1 MVSLDRSRLRSRR
14 DRRDPRVRVPDPRR
28 GCDGVPAQQYDKQ
41 ELRLAAVPR
50 RHAGGPAALAHRVRG
65 HARDVASSKT
75 FVAYFYRLRG
85 RLFQTWVVPRY
96 GFQVLP
102 RTLTFLLPC
111 CSMHPRSN
119 FF

>member
-1 MVSLDRSRLRSRR
+1 MASLGYARAGTDEIPDFVFLIHLVDVTASLHNSLTSRSYASLPYRTT
-14 DRRDPRVRVPDPRR
+14 
-28 GCDGVPAQQYDKQ
+28 
-41 ELRLAAVPR
+41 
-50 RHAGGPAALAHRVRG
+50 PAALVHWPSAFVIML
-65 HARDVASSKT
+65 AMWAWSKT
-75 FVAYFYRLRG
+75 FVVYFYRLRG